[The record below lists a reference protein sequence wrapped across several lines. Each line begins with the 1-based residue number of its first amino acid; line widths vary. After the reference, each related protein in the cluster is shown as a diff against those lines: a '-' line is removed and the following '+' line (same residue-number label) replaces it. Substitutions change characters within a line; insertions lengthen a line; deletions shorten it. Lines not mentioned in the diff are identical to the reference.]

1 MHAIRQYAALLG
13 MNLSGIGERLG
24 PVLTIVIGVTCA
36 VGVLVSMLAMGAGAH
51 RQAMGDVRA
60 DRVVIMS
67 TGAQSVF
74 QSSIPKETPSVIGNL
89 PGIRQGPNSQ
99 PVAVSYAL
107 ILMDARKR
115 LGDARIY
122 FPLLGVSPGVTELL
136 PEMHLT
142 AGRMFQPGLH
152 ELIASDSC
160 ARQFTGFDMG
170 DKRSIRGGDWGVVG
184 HFTQGNAQ
192 AQCRVYADAETL
204 MSAFGLNS
212 YNEMT
217 VMLQSANAYDDFL
230 RALKADPTLHVEAK
244 HEREAME
251 QEFKQFN
258 GILNFVSYF
267 VGIIMAIAA
276 TLGAVNSLYAIVDSR
291 RRELATLRAIGF
303 GSGAIIASILSESIL
318 LALPGALLGGALA
331 WIFFNGLSASPFGV
345 SLQLAVTPSL
355 VVLGITW
362 ALAMGLLGGFLP
374 ALRAARVPVTTAL
387 RAL

>member
-1 MHAIRQYAALLG
+1 MHANRQYMALLR
-13 MNLSGIGERLG
+13 MNLAGIAQRLG
-24 PVLTIVIGVTCA
+24 PVLTILIGVTCA

-60 DRVVIMS
+60 DRVVILS

-74 QSSIPKETPSVIGNL
+74 QSSVPKDAAFAIGNL
-89 PGIRQGPNSQ
+89 PGVRQGANNQ
-99 PVAVSYAL
+99 PVSVANAL
-107 ILMDARKR
+107 IIMEARKKQ
-115 LGDARIY
+115 GNTRIN
-122 FPLLGVSPGVTELL
+122 FPLSGVSAGVMELT

-160 ARQFTGFDMG
+160 ALQFNGFEIA
-170 DKRSIRGGDWGVVG
+170 DKRSIRGGDWSIVG
-184 HFTQGNAQ
+184 HFAQGDPKG
-192 AQCRVYADAETL
+192 QCRVYADAETV
-204 MSAFGLNS
+204 MSTFGLNS
-212 YNEMT
+212 YNAVS
-217 VMLQSANAYDDFL
+217 VMLQSAAGYDDFV

-244 HEREAME
+244 HEREAVE
-251 QEFKQFN
+251 AEFKQFN

-267 VGIIMAIAA
+267 IGIIMAVAA
-276 TLGAVNSLYAIVDSR
+276 TLGAVNSLYAIVDAR
-291 RRELATLRAIGF
+291 RRDLATLRAIGF

-318 LALPGALLGGALA
+318 LALPGAVLGGALA

-355 VVLGITW
+355 VVVGIMW
-362 ALAMGLLGGFLP
+362 ALAMGLLGGLLP

-387 RAL
+387 RAV